1 MESKTLW
8 QINDCKVKLSDR
20 VNEQFVKDQA
30 KEIEMKILNKVRET
44 AGRGA
49 IDPQA
54 IDAL

>member
-1 MESKTLW
+1 VESKTLW